1 MDNPFIKLL
10 LIIFFLSLS
19 GSLLAQETVLDD
31 FSSSSYSINKGTAN
45 WSSNWV
51 ESNDNGSPNGGDILI
66 LNSRLYFVDISHN
79 EQQVR
84 RSVDLLGATSATLSF
99 NWRSRRLDA
108 GEQLNIEISSTGSAP
123 YTSIGTLSG
132 NQTSSFSVDVSS
144 YISATTTIRFINSG
158 SLNWAN
164 NESVYFDNV
173 QISYVTPST
182 AYCDSNGNETWET
195 SITLVDF
202 NSINNPSLKP
212 SGYSDYTS
220 ESADLMIGSTHDLTV
235 NLNTDGNYSIYS
247 MVWIDWNQDFDFDDS
262 GEAFDLG
269 SVQNSSNGSTSSS
282 PYSITVPVGAVV
294 GNTRMRVS
302 AKYDVY
308 PSACETDFDGE
319 VEDYTLNVI
328 SNSSPTIT
336 SFSPTSACSN
346 SDQVVTITGTKFTGA
361 TAVQF
366 NGVAASGF
374 TVNSATQISA
384 TLPSTATSGSI
395 SVTTPDGT
403 ATSTQSFTINPL
415 PATAGNIMGT
425 NIVLPGD
432 TKSYVCASIAD
443 ATSYEWTITGGGAN
457 ITNNGTQVDIDFVS
471 NASPGDRFLTVKG
484 VNTCGNGPVSAT
496 FTIYVRPTY
505 ICQTN
510 IVNWDFDSPD
520 LAGAD
525 WRGYTTV
532 NGWQSSLNNIEIWRN
547 GFMGFTTVDGGQ
559 FCELNSIGVNEMW
572 QDMNTVPGAKMRWEL
587 TYRYRSSSAESIR
600 LKIGAVGSLTNIA
613 DISNN
618 NGESWVT
625 HSGFYTVPAGQTTT
639 QFRIA
644 TLTPSGSSGNLI
656 DNIQFY
662 SIEPDIEDPSF
673 DCPPDSDG
681 DGFVVSECVDAISFV
696 VDNIGVS
703 NVADNCTPIVDL
715 VIEYTIIKED
725 GSVLV
730 NYGDDPAGIAT
741 SSDASGYA
749 FPQGVSTVSYRI
761 TDASGLEATCNFKI
775 NITQTPK
782 PIGVFFD

>member
-346 SDQVVTITGTKFTGA
+346 SGK
-361 TAVQF
+361 
-366 NGVAASGF
+366 
-374 TVNSATQISA
+374 
-384 TLPSTATSGSI
+384 
-395 SVTTPDGT
+395 
-403 ATSTQSFTINPL
+403 
-415 PATAGNIMGT
+415 
-425 NIVLPGD
+425 
-432 TKSYVCASIAD
+432 
-443 ATSYEWTITGGGAN
+443 
-457 ITNNGTQVDIDFVS
+457 
-471 NASPGDRFLTVKG
+471 
-484 VNTCGNGPVSAT
+484 
-496 FTIYVRPTY
+496 
-505 ICQTN
+505 
-510 IVNWDFDSPD
+510 
-520 LAGAD
+520 
-525 WRGYTTV
+525 
-532 NGWQSSLNNIEIWRN
+532 
-547 GFMGFTTVDGGQ
+547 
-559 FCELNSIGVNEMW
+559 
-572 QDMNTVPGAKMRWEL
+572 
-587 TYRYRSSSAESIR
+587 
-600 LKIGAVGSLTNIA
+600 
-613 DISNN
+613 
-618 NGESWVT
+618 
-625 HSGFYTVPAGQTTT
+625 
-639 QFRIA
+639 
-644 TLTPSGSSGNLI
+644 
-656 DNIQFY
+656 
-662 SIEPDIEDPSF
+662 
-673 DCPPDSDG
+673 
-681 DGFVVSECVDAISFV
+681 
-696 VDNIGVS
+696 
-703 NVADNCTPIVDL
+703 
-715 VIEYTIIKED
+715 
-725 GSVLV
+725 
-730 NYGDDPAGIAT
+730 
-741 SSDASGYA
+741 
-749 FPQGVSTVSYRI
+749 
-761 TDASGLEATCNFKI
+761 
-775 NITQTPK
+775 
-782 PIGVFFD
+782 